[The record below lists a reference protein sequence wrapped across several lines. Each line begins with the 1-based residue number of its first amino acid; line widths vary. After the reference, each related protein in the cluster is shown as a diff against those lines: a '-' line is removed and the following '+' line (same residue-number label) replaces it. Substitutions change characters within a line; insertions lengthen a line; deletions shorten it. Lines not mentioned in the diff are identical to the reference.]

1 MIPKGTLFGVPMP
14 NLTKRTMPNRSK
26 IDIEDAKQVKY
37 WTKALEVSKDD
48 LLEAIDKVGNAAATV
63 RKELQRKGLAMPEY
77 DKPLKPEDFPVNSE
91 GKKIKKQDG
100 TPIAETTDPA
110 VASDVAD
117 RLNEDEA
124 RREEDKW
131 SA

>member
-1 MIPKGTLFGVPMP
+1 
-14 NLTKRTMPNRSK
+14 
-26 IDIEDAKQVKY
+26 
-37 WTKALEVSKDD
+37 
-48 LLEAIDKVGNAAATV
+48 V
-63 RKELQRKGLAMPEY
+63 RKELQGKGLAMPDE
-77 DKPLKPEDFPVNSE
+77 KPLRPEDFPVNAD

-100 TPIAETTDPA
+100 TPIAETHDRA
-110 VASDVAD
+110 VATDVAD